1 MRELKIKPKAII
13 LEPFGRNTAPA
24 IATAAPSDGKNR
36 DYILLILSSDHE
48 IKQPNKF
55 REAIKASLEDAKKGN
70 LIALGTIPFYPST
83 GFGYIQTNFEVK
95 KNINTSLPILKFI
108 EKPNIE
114 KAKNLIK
121 DSNTLW
127 NSGIF
132 IFRAS
137 IIIEEIK

>member
-1 MRELKIKPKAII
+1 MIKPKAII
-13 LEPFGRNTAPA
+13 LEPFGRNTAPS
-24 IATAAPSDGKNR
+24 IVTAAFQAMANNR

-48 IKQPNKF
+48 IKQPDKF

-127 NSGIF
+127 NTESLYLEQ
-132 IFRAS
+132 A
-137 IIIEEIK
+137 